1 MNTPRSVKLI
11 KDGKR
16 NNPTIRAEAEA
27 ITGPNRWSKAVRSW
41 VIEFR
46 EREHNE
52 SLPSFDS
59 LFKDGSATLGR
70 N

>member
-1 MNTPRSVKLI
+1 MNTPRLVKLI

-16 NNPTIRAEAEA
+16 KSPTIRARAEA
-27 ITGPNRWSKAVRSW
+27 AASPNIWSKTVRSW
-41 VIEFR
+41 VVEFK

-52 SLPSFDS
+52 SLPAFDS
-59 LFKDGSATLGR
+59 LFKDGSATLVH